1 MVIAYHSI
9 FTTYGTWLPN
19 DPRGSFSK
27 AVYSEELRNLGAI
40 RYGRQSPQPDW
51 PTLSRFR
58 AAASP
63 RLKRPPFYITD
74 ETRPLVAQGLGGE
87 VERLGVSVLECSIM
101 NDHVHMVVL
110 RSRFRIEYVVNQLK
124 GAATRA
130 LGLAETPWTRGGW
143 NVFLDD
149 EDALRAALE
158 YVRANPAAAGL
169 PPQQWP
175 FVTPIER
182 ISFV

>member
-27 AVYSEELRNLGAI
+27 AVYSEELQFLGAVQ
-40 RYGRQSPQPDW
+40 YGRQYPQPDW
-51 PTLSRFR
+51 PAVSRFR
-58 AAASP
+58 KAAAP
-63 RLKRPPFYITD
+63 QLKRPPYYISE
-74 ETRPLVAQGLGGE
+74 ETRPVVAGGLGRE
-87 VERLGVSVLECSIM
+87 IERLGLRTFECSIM
-101 NDHVHMVVL
+101 NDHVHLVTF

-130 LGLAETPWTRGGW
+130 LGLSETPWTRNGW

-149 EDALRAALE
+149 EDAVMAAIQ
-158 YVRANPAAAGL
+158 YVKANPVAAGL
-169 PPQQWP
+169 PPQRW
-175 FVTPIER
+175 
-182 ISFV
+182 SFVKPIDSVSLA